1 MPTRKSQKVTRSP
14 NSNNISHS
22 SSSSSPP
29 LPKSIISH
37 NPIQQNNIS
46 QSPTMFDSIKQGF
59 GFGVGSSIGNKIV
72 NSVFNSKDKQD
83 TDTTENSVKL
93 VNETNSTTDDVFK
106 LYNKCLEEKDN
117 SIECNNI
124 LEKK

>member
-1 MPTRKSQKVTRSP
+1 MPTRNTQKVSRSRK
-14 NSNNISHS
+14 SNNISS
-22 SSSSSPP
+22 SSHSPP
-29 LPKSIISH
+29 PPKSIISQ
-37 NPIQQNNIS
+37 NPTQQNNIS

-72 NSVFNSKDKQD
+72 NTIFNSKDKE
-83 TDTTENSVKL
+83 DTTENNVKIL
-93 VNETNSTTDDVFK
+93 NDSNSTTDDIFK